1 MKTFP
6 DHFLWGAAASAPQ
19 TEGAASIDGKSATT
33 WDKWFEM
40 NPEKFA
46 GHIGPKDT
54 SNVYEQY
61 LEDVQLMEDMNLNSY
76 RTSISW
82 ARLLPDG
89 KTLNQKAVDFYR
101 NYFVSMIEKGVEP
114 IVNLFHFD
122 MPWWLMEKGGW
133 ESRESVEA
141 FGYYAKVAFE
151 QFGDLVQNWTTFN
164 EPIVHVECGYL
175 FEFHYPAVVDFKR
188 AVQVGYHTVMAHV
201 QAVEEFRKSGHKG
214 EVGIILNL
222 TPIFS
227 KSNAPGDIAAK
238 EAADELIV
246 KSFLDPVVLG
256 RVSPKLIELLK
267 ENDLLPVTQ
276 EGDKKRIA
284 QATIDFLGV
293 NYYQPKRVQAVEN
306 PTKPALMPSDLY
318 ADYDWPDK
326 KINPYRGWEIYPAAL
341 YDIAMRIK
349 DEYGNIPW
357 YVSENGMGVAE
368 EERFMNEE
376 GIIQDD
382 YRIEFVHDHLLELH
396 KAIEQ
401 GSSCFGYHM
410 WTFIDCWSWLNGYR
424 NRYGFYRV
432 DIVDGFKR
440 IPKKSSFWMK
450 DVSQKN
456 AIHEGVE

>member
-40 NPEKFA
+40 NPEKFE

-276 EGDKKRIA
+276 EGD
-284 QATIDFLGV
+284 
-293 NYYQPKRVQAVEN
+293 
-306 PTKPALMPSDLY
+306 
-318 ADYDWPDK
+318 
-326 KINPYRGWEIYPAAL
+326 
-341 YDIAMRIK
+341 
-349 DEYGNIPW
+349 
-357 YVSENGMGVAE
+357 
-368 EERFMNEE
+368 
-376 GIIQDD
+376 
-382 YRIEFVHDHLLELH
+382 
-396 KAIEQ
+396 
-401 GSSCFGYHM
+401 
-410 WTFIDCWSWLNGYR
+410 
-424 NRYGFYRV
+424 
-432 DIVDGFKR
+432 
-440 IPKKSSFWMK
+440 
-450 DVSQKN
+450 
-456 AIHEGVE
+456 

>member
-101 NYFVSMIEKGVEP
+101 NYFVSMIEKDVEP

-141 FGYYAKVAFE
+141 FSYYAKVAFE

-222 TPIFS
+222 TPIYS

-246 KSFLDPVVLG
+246 RSFLDPVVLG

-432 DIVDGFKR
+432 DIEDGFKR

-450 DVSQKN
+450 EVIQKN